1 MNTSNIIILSIV
13 YLVGI
18 VLLLIFNELNY
29 RRFKI
34 KGEITRKFAH
44 FTTTLAVVPFPYV
57 FTSHWYVLVLAF
69 FFFVAL
75 LVTQHS
81 KYLNS
86 IHDIDRKSVG
96 SYLLPASI
104 YITFLISFK
113 LNNKFI
119 FILPMLILAV
129 CDPMAAIIG
138 MSIRKKNGKIRIF
151 GITTNKTYMGSGTF
165 LVTSFI
171 ITLIALYFHR
181 DVFDLKTFWLA
192 SLIAIT
198 STLAEL
204 FSWRGSDNL
213 SIPMSVVAVL
223 VSFL

>member
-13 YLVGI
+13 YLLGI